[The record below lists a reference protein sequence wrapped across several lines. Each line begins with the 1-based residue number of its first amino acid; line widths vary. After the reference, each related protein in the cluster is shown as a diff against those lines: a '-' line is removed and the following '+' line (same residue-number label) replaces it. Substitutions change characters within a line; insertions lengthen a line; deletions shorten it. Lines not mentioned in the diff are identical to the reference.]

1 MLVEGLVA
9 YLPTVPVLA
18 SALNISTR
26 SDGSNGIWPAIAPD
40 EPLAPYIV
48 FVQIGRTTT
57 LSYQG
62 INRLQQAKFRFSCY
76 AVSYRSA
83 KYLAEALK
91 GALDGLVT
99 LLPDGT
105 PLESTEAGTE
115 VDDVEQDLKATI
127 YATHLDYTFVYV
139 DVNVQ

>member
-9 YLPTVPVLA
+9 YLPTVAQLA
-18 SALNISTR
+18 AGLNMPR
-26 SDGSNGIWPAIAPD
+26 SDGTTPIWPGIAPD
-40 EPLAPYIV
+40 EALMPYIT
-48 FVQIGRTTT
+48 FVQVGRATI
-57 LSYQG
+57 LSYDG

-76 AVSYRSA
+76 AASYRSA
-83 KYLAEALK
+83 KYLAEYLK
-91 GALDGLVT
+91 GALDGLVM

-115 VDDVEQDLKATI
+115 ADDIETDMKATV
-127 YATHLDYTFVYV
+127 YSTHLDYTFVYV